1 MRIDPRGAA
10 AGTAVA
16 ALLAAGVVLGSRG
29 LRDYDRALLPYTLGV
44 LFAGFAAAYRLA
56 VWLQRPPTALYWR
69 RGWQILFRRGQRLG
83 NLAFL
88 GRAAAGGFLAQ
99 RLIHR
104 RGRRRW
110 LAHFSLAW
118 GSLLAF
124 AVTFP
129 LVFGW
134 LHFETRPDDP
144 RWYRVVALGQVM
156 AEFHTASL
164 ARYVLFNLLN
174 LSAVMVI
181 AGCLLALHR
190 RLRDPGER
198 ARQQFGDD
206 IVPLLLLVAISATG
220 LMLTF
225 STHQLGGAGY
235 PAISLVHA
243 VVVTGTLLYIPFGKL
258 FHILQRPAHLGV
270 ALYRRA
276 GAAQPPAVCAS
287 CGEAFASAMHV
298 ADLKGVLAGVDLDG
312 RLEGSV
318 GHYADVC
325 PRCRR
330 RLFGFTQ
337 GRLLGRAGS
346 A

>member
-1 MRIDPRGAA
+1 MTVDLRGAA

-29 LRDYDRALLPYTLGV
+29 LRDYDRALWPYTLGV
-44 LFAGFAAAYRLA
+44 LFAGFAAAYRIA

-69 RGWQILFRRGQRLG
+69 RGWQLLFRRGQRLG

-88 GRAAAGGFLAQ
+88 ARAAAGGFLAQ
-99 RLIHR
+99 RFIRR

-118 GSLLAF
+118 GTLLAF

-134 LHFETRPDDP
+134 LHFETRPDDA
-144 RWYRVVALGQVM
+144 RWYQVVVLGRVT
-156 AEFHTASL
+156 AEFHTASV
-164 ARYVLFNLLN
+164 ARYVTFNLLN

-181 AGCLLALHR
+181 GGSLLALHR

-198 ARQQFGDD
+198 ARQHFGDD
-206 IVPLLLLVAISATG
+206 IVPLLLLIAISATG

-225 STHQLGGAGY
+225 STHRLDGAGY
-235 PAISLVHA
+235 RTISLVHA

-258 FHILQRPAHLGV
+258 FHVLQRPAHLGV

-276 GAAQPPAVCAS
+276 GAAAPPAVCGC
-287 CGEAFASAMHV
+287 CGEGFASAMHV
-298 ADLKGVLAGVDLDG
+298 ADLQDVLAGVDLDG
-312 RLEGSV
+312 RLEGPV
-318 GHYADVC
+318 GHYAQVC

-337 GRLLGRAGS
+337 GRLMVSR
-346 A
+346 